1 MAGASTTMTVVSNI
15 LKEVYEDKIRDQI
28 QSEVLTLQRIE
39 KSTEGVTSEVGGKY
53 VVFPIRTR
61 RNHGIGARNENEALP
76 NPKSQKYASARV
88 QLAYLYGA
96 ASLTGQTMELAE
108 SNFQAFSSALDQ
120 ELSGLQQ
127 TLSKDLNRQVYGT
140 SSGVLASVTADGA
153 NTVTVALTD
162 LQYLELGMQI
172 DVYDVTGVTPKFVN
186 REITAINTT
195 TGVVTYDGA
204 DGTAIA
210 TDIIVRAGSVNRET
224 IGFKQI
230 VNNSGTLY
238 NIDPA
243 VEPVWKSVVANNPA
257 GAGTVRALSE
267 GLMIKMIDDI
277 RTNGGRT
284 TVIFTTL
291 GVRRSY
297 FSLMSQQRRFQSGG
311 GAIKFSGGFEGLA
324 FTTDWGDVPVMAD
337 YDCQPSRMYFINE
350 KELKIYQEADWKWM
364 DRDGSRWQRIIDA
377 AGSYDAYQ
385 CMMYSYRQLGTH
397 RRNSHGLLADL
408 QEAS

>member
-15 LKEVYEDKIRDQI
+15 LKEVYEDKLRDQL

-88 QLAYLYGA
+88 SLAYLYGA

-108 SNFQAFSSALDQ
+108 KNFQAFASALQQ
-120 ELSGLQQ
+120 ELDGLTQ
-127 TLSKDLNRQVYGT
+127 TLSKDMNRQVYGT
-140 SSGVLASVTADGA
+140 STGILASVTADGA

-162 LQYLELGMQI
+162 MQYLELGMQI
-172 DVYDVTGVTPKFVN
+172 DVYDITGVTPKFVN
-186 REITAINTT
+186 REITAINTA
-195 TGVVTYDGA
+195 TGVITYDGA
-204 DGTAIA
+204 DGTAVA
-210 TDIIVRAGSVNRET
+210 TDIIVRAGSVGRET

-230 VNNSGTLY
+230 VNNTGTLY
-238 NIDPA
+238 NVDSS
-243 VEPVWKSVVANNPA
+243 VEPVWKSVVDSN
-257 GAGTVRALSE
+257 AGTARALSE
-267 GLMIKMIDDI
+267 GLMIKMIDNI

-284 TVIFTTL
+284 SVIFTTL
-291 GVRRSY
+291 GVRRAY
-297 FSLMSQQRRFQSGG
+297 FNLLSQQRRFNSGG
-311 GAIKFSGGFEGLA
+311 GAIDFAGGFKGLA
-324 FTTDWGDVPVMAD
+324 FTTDWGDIPVMSD
-337 YDCQPSRMYFINE
+337 FDCQPQRMYFINE
-350 KELKIYQEADWKWM
+350 KELKLYQEGDWKFM
-364 DRDGSRWQRIIDA
+364 DRDGSRWQRIIDS

-385 CMMYSYRQLGTH
+385 TMMFKYCQLGTH
-397 RRNSHGLLADL
+397 RRNSHGLLSDV

>member
-15 LKEVYEDKIRDQI
+15 LKEIYEDKLRDQL

-88 QLAYLYGA
+88 SLAYLYGA

-108 SNFQAFSSALDQ
+108 KNPQAFASALQQ
-120 ELSGLQQ
+120 ELDGLRQ
-127 TLSKDLNRQVYGT
+127 TLSKDMNRQVYGT
-140 SSGVLASVTADGA
+140 STGVLATVTADGA
-153 NTVTVALTD
+153 NTVTVATTD
-162 LQYLELGMQI
+162 MQYLELGMQI
-172 DVYDVTGVTPKFVN
+172 DVYDVTGVTPKFTN
-186 REITAINTT
+186 REITAMNTA
-195 TGVVTYDGA
+195 TGVITYDGA
-204 DGTAIA
+204 DGTAVA

-230 VNNSGTLY
+230 VNNTGTLY
-238 NIDPA
+238 NIDSS
-243 VEPVWKSVVANNPA
+243 VEPVWKSVVDSAA
-257 GAGTVRALSE
+257 GVNRALSE
-267 GLMIKMIDDI
+267 GLMIKMIDNI

-291 GVRRSY
+291 GVRRAY
-297 FSLMSQQRRFQSGG
+297 FNLLSQQRRFQSGG
-311 GAIKFSGGFEGLA
+311 GAIDFAGGFKGLA
-324 FTTDWGDVPVMAD
+324 FTTDWGDVPVMSD
-337 YDCQPSRMYFINE
+337 FDCQPNRMYFINE
-350 KELKIYQEADWKWM
+350 KELKLYQEADWKFM
-364 DRDGSRWQRIIDA
+364 NRDGSNWQRIIDSS
-377 AGSYDAYQ
+377 GTYDAYQ

-397 RRNSHGLLADL
+397 RRNSHGLLADI